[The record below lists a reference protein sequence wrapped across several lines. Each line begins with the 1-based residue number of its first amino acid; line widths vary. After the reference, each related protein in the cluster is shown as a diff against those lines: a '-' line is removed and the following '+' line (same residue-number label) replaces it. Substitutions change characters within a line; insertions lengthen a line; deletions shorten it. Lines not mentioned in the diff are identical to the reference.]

1 MGSAVIAR
9 ANTRVTILRGT
20 TTNGFGDTVDGTA
33 AASASL
39 ASLPASLIEVGRRTY
54 LPAEGA
60 TRVVRTHICRL
71 TSGTDVRKDDRIQD
85 EADDAI
91 YQIVDLNAN
100 PGSPAHRPDI
110 VIQLSKT
117 T

>member
-1 MGSAVIAR
+1 VEPDVIAR

-20 TTNGFGDTVDGTA
+20 TTNAHGDTVDGTS
-33 AASASL
+33 AASAAL
-39 ASLPASLIEVGRRTY
+39 TSLPASLIEVNRRTY

-60 TRVVRTHICRL
+60 TRVVRTHVCRL

-85 EADDAI
+85 AAGAI
-91 YQIVDLNAN
+91 YQIVDLNAS